1 MSVKVVL
8 TDFLNEEDAPK
19 VLSEGGATKI
29 VRLTKKKQF
38 NRLAGRASITIA
50 KEKDD
55 PLYERYRR
63 LREKMMQIKSKLVK
77 KYRSKARTAA
87 RKTLARS

>member
-8 TDFLNEEDAPK
+8 TDFLKEEDTPN
-19 VLSEGGATKI
+19 LISEGGSTKI

-63 LREKMMQIKSKLVK
+63 LREKMIQIKAKLVK
-77 KYRSKARTAA
+77 KYRSKARMSA
-87 RKTLARS
+87 RKTLSRS